1 LSILA
6 GFTFTAAKWRWLIAT
21 RLDRVPDEIFKQP
34 GQVSDTLALGERTSE
49 DVAAEIR
56 QSIRAAGRVKGGV
69 LGAAMAGAMLA
80 LQEIYEG
87 PPVEELTIVADADGD
102 PHDLDTDGVRLSI
115 AGQHIS
121 TPPIKRND
129 PDDPAA

>member
-1 LSILA
+1 MPEKETKQSA
-6 GFTFTAAKWRWLIAT
+6 PTFGNVNLT
-21 RLDRVPDEIFKQP
+21 
-34 GQVSDTLALGERTSE
+34 ERTSE
-49 DVAAEIR
+49 DVTAEIK

-87 PPVEELTIVADADGD
+87 PRAEELTVVADADGD

-115 AGQHIS
+115 AGNDVT
-121 TPPIKRND
+121 TPPIERFNPED
-129 PDDPAA
+129 SGF

>member
-1 LSILA
+1 M
-6 GFTFTAAKWRWLIAT
+6 
-21 RLDRVPDEIFKQP
+21 PDENPNLQ
-34 GQVSDTLALGERTSE
+34 GHVSDTVELGERTTE

-69 LGAAMAGAMLA
+69 MGAAMAGAMLA

-87 PPVEELTIVADADGD
+87 PRAEEITIVADADGD

-115 AGQHIS
+115 AGRDVT
-121 TPPIKRND
+121 TPPIERID
-129 PDDPAA
+129 PEDSVS